1 MRRFRIRRFSANVA
15 AMRISVCVICK
26 NEIGKIGVCLDSVAW
41 CDDILVVDSGSTDG
55 TPEAA
60 SAHAAKPRVISHP
73 WQGYNQQR
81 QFAVGQCRYPWVL
94 ALDADEECSPE
105 LAAEIQTIPEGQ
117 ASAIAMYEMPR
128 KNFIALRWVRCW
140 SPDYQLR
147 LIHQQRVDWDEK
159 SAPEIRRPK
168 PGFRVQKLQQPLL
181 HNRLSPFIKTDIND
195 GPRMAEHAAILAETL
210 SARGKHATLQD
221 MLFRP
226 VLTFLK
232 YYIFRGGFLQG
243 RFGLV
248 ICYKTTIGVMLKYSV
263 LYANEELVPDGE
275 PRDSTPR

>member
-1 MRRFRIRRFSANVA
+1 M
-15 AMRISVCVICK
+15 
-26 NEIGKIGVCLDSVAW
+26 
-41 CDDILVVDSGSTDG
+41 VVDSGSTDG

-60 SAHAAKPRVISHP
+60 AAHGAKPRVISHP
-73 WQGYNQQR
+73 WPGYNPQR
-81 QFAVGQCRYPWVL
+81 QFGVGQCRYPWVL

-105 LAAEIQTIPEGQ
+105 LAAEIQALAESQ

-128 KNFIALRWVRCW
+128 NNFIALRWVRCW
-140 SPDYQLR
+140 SPDYQAR
-147 LIHQQRVDWDEK
+147 LIHQQHVEWDKK

-168 PGFRVQKLQQPLL
+168 PGFRVQKLKQPLL
-181 HNRLSPFIKTDIND
+181 HNRLSPFINTDIND
-195 GPRMAEHAAILAETL
+195 GPRMAEHAAVLAETL
-210 SARGKHATLQD
+210 RARGKHATLMD

-226 VLTFLK
+226 ALTFLK

-263 LYANEELVPDGE
+263 LYANEELVPDC
-275 PRDSTPR
+275 PQRDPSRDK

>member
-1 MRRFRIRRFSANVA
+1 
-15 AMRISVCVICK
+15 MRISVCIICK
-26 NEIGKIGVCLDSVAW
+26 NEISKIGVCLDSVTW
-41 CDDILVVDSGSTDG
+41 CDDIVVVDSGSTDG

-60 SAHAAKPRVISHP
+60 SAHGARPRVISHP
-73 WQGYNQQR
+73 WLGYNQQR
-81 QFAVGQCRYPWVL
+81 QFAVGQCRHPWVL

-105 LAAEIQTIPEGQ
+105 LAVEIQALSESQ
-117 ASAIAMYEMPR
+117 ASAIALYEMPR
-128 KNFIALRWVRCW
+128 KNFIAMRWVRCW

-168 PGFRVQKLQQPLL
+168 PGFRVQKLQRPLL
-181 HNRLSPFIKTDIND
+181 HNRLSPFSQTDIND

-210 SARGKHATLQD
+210 RARGKHATLRD

-263 LYANEELVPDGE
+263 LYADEELVPAGRAVDQSRDESDIGE
-275 PRDSTPR
+275 ASR

>member
-1 MRRFRIRRFSANVA
+1 
-15 AMRISVCVICK
+15 MRISVCIICK
-26 NEIGKIGVCLDSVAW
+26 NETSKIGVCLDSVAW
-41 CDDILVVDSGSTDG
+41 CDDIVVVDSGSTDG
-55 TPEAA
+55 TPEKAA
-60 SAHAAKPRVISHP
+60 AHRAKPRVISHP
-73 WQGYNQQR
+73 WLGYSRQR
-81 QFAVGQCRYPWVL
+81 QFAVGQCRYSWVL

-105 LAAEIQTIPEGQ
+105 LAAEMQALPEAQ

-147 LIHQQRVDWDEK
+147 LIHQQRVEWDEK

-168 PGFRVQKLQQPLL
+168 PGFRVQKLQRPLL
-181 HNRLSPFIKTDIND
+181 HNRLSPFIKADIND
-195 GPRMAEHAAILAETL
+195 GPRMAEHAAILAQTL
-210 SARGKHATLQD
+210 RARGKHATLRD

-263 LYANEELVPDGE
+263 LYANEELVPASRAVDRSRDESDIGE
-275 PRDSTPR
+275 ASR

>member
-1 MRRFRIRRFSANVA
+1 
-15 AMRISVCVICK
+15 MRISVCIICK
-26 NEIGKIGVCLDSVAW
+26 NEIGKIGVCLDSVDW
-41 CDDILVVDSGSTDG
+41 CDDIVVVDSGSSDG
-55 TPEAA
+55 TPAAA
-60 SAHAAKPRVISHP
+60 SAHAARPRIIVHP
-73 WQGYNQQR
+73 WLGYNQQR
-81 QFAVGQCRYPWVL
+81 QFAVGQCRHPWVL

-105 LAAEIQTIPEGQ
+105 LAAEIQALSESQ
-117 ASAIAMYEMPR
+117 ASAIALYEMPR
-128 KNFIALRWVRCW
+128 KNFIAQRWVRCW

-181 HNRLSPFIKTDIND
+181 HNRLSPYISTDIND

-210 SARGKHATLQD
+210 RARGKHATLRD

-263 LYANEELVPDGE
+263 LYADEELAPAGE
-275 PRDSTPR
+275 SRDSANIDD